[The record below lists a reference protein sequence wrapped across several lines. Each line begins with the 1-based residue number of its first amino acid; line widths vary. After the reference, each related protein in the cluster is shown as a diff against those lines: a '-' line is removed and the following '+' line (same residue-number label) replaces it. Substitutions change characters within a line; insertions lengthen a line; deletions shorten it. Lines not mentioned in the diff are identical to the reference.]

1 MTKIELLES
10 LKDVPDNAIIRVTVI
25 DDSGEFLEVPVSSI
39 YKSLDTVTDT
49 IYIDLDGEILEID

>member
-1 MTKIELLES
+1 MTKLELFES

-25 DDSGEFLEVPVSSI
+25 DDCGEFLDVPVSSI

-49 IYIDLDGEILEID
+49 IYITLDGD

>member
-1 MTKIELLES
+1 MTKLELFES

-25 DDSGEFLEVPVSSI
+25 DDSGEFLDVPVSSI

-49 IYIDLDGEILEID
+49 IYITLDGD